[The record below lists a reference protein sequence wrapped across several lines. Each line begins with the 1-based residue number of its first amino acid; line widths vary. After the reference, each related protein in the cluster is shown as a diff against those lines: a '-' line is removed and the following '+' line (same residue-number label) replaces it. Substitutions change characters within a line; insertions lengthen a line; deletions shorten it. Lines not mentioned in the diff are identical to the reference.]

1 MTRKAPPL
9 PPDNRWVVVTGSS
22 SGLGRAC
29 ALDLARQGFRVLA
42 GVRNADDGEALCQAA
57 PGGAVH
63 PLILDVT
70 DGETVTA
77 AATKAA
83 DLVGPDGLWGLVN
96 NAGVVVSAPLECVPL
111 TELSRQLE
119 VNVVGQVRVI
129 QAFLPLLRQARG
141 RIVNVTSGLGSLA
154 LPYMGPYSA
163 SQFAKEAVS
172 DALRRELRP
181 FGVSVSIVQPGAI
194 WTPIWDKTRE
204 GALANLDRAEAR
216 VADLYRT
223 TFVNFLGGNEALAR
237 ASKTTTGDFAAAV
250 RDALTAARPKTR
262 YPIGADVKKAR
273 LLLRLLPT
281 SAFDRQL
288 APIVTPPQPA
298 VGEPVGAAQSGTTR

>member
-1 MTRKAPPL
+1 M
-9 PPDNRWVVVTGSS
+9 TGSS

-29 ALDLARQGFRVLA
+29 ALDLAGQGFRVLV
-42 GVRNADDGEALCQAA
+42 GVRDEADGEQLRKAA
-57 PGGAVH
+57 PAGTVH
-63 PLILDVT
+63 PLIIDVT
-70 DGETVTA
+70 DDAGVTA
-77 AATKAA
+77 AAATVA
-83 DLVGPDGLWGLVN
+83 DLVGPAGLWGLVN

-111 TELSRQLE
+111 AELSRQLE
-119 VNVVGQVRVI
+119 TNVVGQVRVI

-154 LPYMGPYSA
+154 LPYMGPYAA

-172 DALRRELRP
+172 DALRRELLP

-194 WTPIWDKTRE
+194 WTPIWAKTRE
-204 GALANLDRAEAR
+204 RALRNLDRAGIG

-223 TFVNFLGGNEALAR
+223 TFMNFLGGNEALAR
-237 ASKTTTGDFAAAV
+237 ASKTTTADFAGAV

-262 YPIGADVKKAR
+262 YAIGAEVRKAR

-288 APIVTPPQPA
+288 APIVMPPA
-298 VGEPVGAAQSGTTR
+298 GTAGEPVGTAR

>member
-1 MTRKAPPL
+1 M
-9 PPDNRWVVVTGSS
+9 TGSS

-29 ALDLARQGFRVLA
+29 ALDLAQQGFRVLA
-42 GVRNADDGEALCQAA
+42 GVRSGADGEALRQAA

-70 DGETVTA
+70 DDETVATA
-77 AATKAA
+77 AAQAA
-83 DLVGPDGLWGLVN
+83 DLVGPTGLWGLVN

-111 TELSRQLE
+111 DELRRQLDI
-119 VNVVGQVRVI
+119 NVVGQVRVI
-129 QAFLPLLRQARG
+129 QAFLPLLRRARG

-154 LPYMGPYSA
+154 LPYMGPYAA

-204 GALANLDRAEAR
+204 GALGNLDRADR
-216 VADLYRT
+216 GVADLYRT

-237 ASKTTTGDFAAAV
+237 ASRTTTGDFAAAV
-250 RDALTAARPKTR
+250 REALTAARPKTR

-273 LLLRLLPT
+273 LMLRLLPT
-281 SAFDRQL
+281 SAFDKQL
-288 APIVTPPQPA
+288 APIVTPPA
-298 VGEPVGAAQSGTTR
+298 ATAGEPVATTR